1 MAQTQTQTQN
11 SQTLAAV
18 LGTNQIVERC
28 MAKMATDV
36 TLQVRDKLIDII
48 LAVLTRECE
57 GIDEETIS
65 TLRRHILAA
74 IPDVTATIEKRVK
87 TQAPEEIDAEGNPIK
102 KQRKVRTPK
111 EPKAPKAPLT
121 EEEKAERKAQK
132 ALQKAELNLAKKA
145 EKEAAKAVEKE
156 AQKAAK
162 QAEREAAK
170 AAKPPKEK
178 AEKPAKE
185 PKAPKESRL
194 PIPWCGERIVGR
206 CEALRSYHGLFAQ
219 CTADKPESGNFCAS
233 CEKAAAPFGTVTM
246 REACGVFDY
255 TDPKGKKCVPLANVV
270 SKFEVEGGIDA
281 FIAEAAKHDIEIP
294 EQHLA
299 KSTMKRGRPAKV
311 ATADTT
317 PASSRNASDA
327 DSSDAESETAKPKQQ
342 RKKVVKTADAD
353 AAPKK
358 RGRPAKAK
366 EPTIEATDDL
376 IASLASDAQSSSG
389 SLSAT
394 PRVSTP
400 AASART
406 PSAAAQSTPRKVVK
420 VTEEDD
426 DELTEDEV
434 EVVATPKKSP
444 AKPAA
449 APAPAP
455 AAAPKKLAAAKP
467 KRKEVTIRG
476 EKFWVEMFT
485 DDDGDVQTIN
495 VRCSDNAAFQ
505 GEDYVGLW
513 NNASRTLEAD

>member
-1 MAQTQTQTQN
+1 MAQTQTQT

-36 TLQVRDKLIDII
+36 TLQVRDKLIEII
-48 LAVLTRECE
+48 LAVLARECD
-57 GIDEETIS
+57 GFDEETIS
-65 TLRRHILAA
+65 TLRRLILAA
-74 IPDVTATIEKRVK
+74 IPDVTATVEKRVK
-87 TQAPEEIDAEGNPIK
+87 TQALEELDAEGNPIK

-121 EEEKAERKAQK
+121 EEEKADRKAQK

-145 EKEAAKAVEKE
+145 EKEVAKAAEKE

-162 QAEREAAK
+162 QAEREAAKAAK

-194 PIPWCGERIVGR
+194 PIPWCGQRIDGR

-233 CEKAAAPFGTVTM
+233 CEKVSAPFGTVTM

-270 SKFEVEGGIDA
+270 SKFESSIDA
-281 FIAEAAKHDIEIP
+281 FIAEAEKHGIEIP

-327 DSSDAESETAKPKQQ
+327 DNSETEDEGAVKQKKQQ
-342 RKKVVKTADAD
+342 RKKVVKTTDADA

-358 RGRPAKAK
+358 RGRPTKAK
-366 EPTIEATDDL
+366 EPVIEATDDL
-376 IASLASDAQSSSG
+376 IASLALDAQSSSG
-389 SLSAT
+389 SVSAT
-394 PRVSTP
+394 PRASTP
-400 AASART
+400 ASART
-406 PSAAAQSTPRKVVK
+406 PSAAPTPRSNVVN
-420 VTEEDD
+420 VQEDD

-449 APAPAP
+449 APA
-455 AAAPKKLAAAKP
+455 APKKLAAAKP
-467 KRKEVTIRG
+467 KRKEITING
-476 EKFWVEMFT
+476 EKYWVEKFV
-485 DDDGDVQTIN
+485 DEDGDEQSVN
-495 VRCSDNAAFQ
+495 VRCSDNSAFQ
-505 GEDYVGLW
+505 DEEFVGVW
-513 NNASRTLEAD
+513 NNATRTLEAD

>member
-1 MAQTQTQTQN
+1 
-11 SQTLAAV
+11 
-18 LGTNQIVERC
+18 

-36 TLQVRDKLIDII
+36 TLQVRDKLIEII
-48 LAVLTRECE
+48 LAVLARECD

-74 IPDVTATIEKRVK
+74 IPDVTATVEKRVK
-87 TQAPEEIDAEGNPIK
+87 TQAPEELDAEGNPIK

-121 EEEKAERKAQK
+121 EEEKADRKAQK

-145 EKEAAKAVEKE
+145 EKEVAKAAEKE

-194 PIPWCGERIVGR
+194 PIPWCGQRIDGR

-233 CEKAAAPFGTVTM
+233 CEKVSAPFGTVTM

-270 SKFEVEGGIDA
+270 SKFESGIDA

-327 DSSDAESETAKPKQQ
+327 DNSDTEDESAAKSKKQQ
-342 RKKVVKTADAD
+342 RKKVVKTTDADA

-358 RGRPAKAK
+358 RGRPTKAK
-366 EPTIEATDDL
+366 EPVIEATDDL
-376 IASLASDAQSSSG
+376 IASLALDAQSSSG
-389 SLSAT
+389 SVSAT
-394 PRVSTP
+394 P
-400 AASART
+400 ASART
-406 PSAAAQSTPRKVVK
+406 PSAAPTPRSNVVN
-420 VTEEDD
+420 VQEDD

-434 EVVATPKKSP
+434 EVVAVVATPKKSP
-444 AKPAA
+444 TKPAA
-449 APAPAP
+449 APT
-455 AAAPKKLAAAKP
+455 APKKLAAAKP
-467 KRKEVTIRG
+467 KRKEITINSEKYWV
-476 EKFWVEMFT
+476 EKFVDE
-485 DDDGDVQTIN
+485 DGDEQSVN
-495 VRCSDNAAFQ
+495 VRCSDNSAFQ
-505 GEDYVGLW
+505 DEEFVGVW
-513 NNASRTLEAD
+513 NNATRTLEAD

>member
-1 MAQTQTQTQN
+1 MAQTQTQT

-36 TLQVRDKLIDII
+36 TLQVRDKLIEII
-48 LAVLTRECE
+48 LAVLARECE
-57 GIDEETIS
+57 GFDEETVG
-65 TLRRHILAA
+65 TLRRLILAA
-74 IPDVTATIEKRVK
+74 IPDVTATVEKRVK
-87 TQAPEEIDAEGNPIK
+87 TQAPEELDAEGNPIK

-111 EPKAPKAPLT
+111 EPKAPKATLT

-132 ALQKAELNLAKKA
+132 ALQKAELTLAKKA
-145 EKEAAKAVEKE
+145 EKDAAKAAEKE
-156 AQKAAK
+156 ARKA
-162 QAEREAAK
+162 QREAEK

-185 PKAPKESRL
+185 PKAPKETRL

-219 CTADKPESGNFCAS
+219 CTADKPESGIFCAS

-281 FIAEAAKHDIEIP
+281 FIAEAAKHGIEIP

-327 DSSDAESETAKPKQQ
+327 DNSETEDESAAKPKKQQ
-342 RKKVVKTADAD
+342 RKKVVKTTDAD

-366 EPTIEATDDL
+366 EPAIEATDDL

-389 SLSAT
+389 SLTAT

-400 AASART
+400 AATSART
-406 PSAAAQSTPRKVVK
+406 PSAAQSTPRKVVQ
-420 VTEEDD
+420 VTEKDD

-434 EVVATPKKSP
+434 EVAVTPVTPKKSP

-449 APAPAP
+449 AP
-455 AAAPKKLAAAKP
+455 AAPKKLAAAKP
-467 KRKEVTIRG
+467 KRKEITING
-476 EKFWVEMFT
+476 DKYWVEKFVDE
-485 DDDGDVQTIN
+485 DGDEQTIN
-495 VRCSDNAAFQ
+495 VRCSDNSAFQ
-505 GEDYVGLW
+505 DEDYVGVW
-513 NNASRTLEAD
+513 NNATRTLEVD

>member
-1 MAQTQTQTQN
+1 MAQTQT

-36 TLQVRDKLIDII
+36 TLQVRDKLIEII
-48 LAVLTRECE
+48 LAVLARECE
-57 GIDEETIS
+57 GFDEETVG
-65 TLRRHILAA
+65 TLRRLILAA
-74 IPDVTATIEKRVK
+74 IPDVTATVEKRVK
-87 TQAPEEIDAEGNPIK
+87 TQAPEELDAEGNPIK

-111 EPKAPKAPLT
+111 EPKAPKATLT
-121 EEEKAERKAQK
+121 EEEKADRKAQK
-132 ALQKAELNLAKKA
+132 AHQKTELKLAKKA
-145 EKEAAKAVEKE
+145 EKDAAKAVEKE
-156 AQKAAK
+156 AQKAARK
-162 QAEREAAK
+162 AEREAAK

-281 FIAEAAKHDIEIP
+281 FVAEAAKHDIEIP

-327 DSSDAESETAKPKQQ
+327 DSSDAESETAKPKKQQ

-400 AASART
+400 AATSART
-406 PSAAAQSTPRKVVK
+406 PSAAAQSTPRKVVQ
-420 VTEEDD
+420 VTEED

-449 APAPAP
+449 APA
-455 AAAPKKLAAAKP
+455 APKKLAAAKP
-467 KRKEVTIRG
+467 KRKEITLNG
-476 EKFWVEMFT
+476 EKYWVEKFV
-485 DDDGDVQTIN
+485 DEDGDEQTVN
-495 VRCSDNAAFQ
+495 VRCSDNSAFQ
-505 GEDYVGLW
+505 DEEFVGVW

>member
-1 MAQTQTQTQN
+1 MAQT
-11 SQTLAAV
+11 QTLAAV

-36 TLQVRDKLIDII
+36 TLQVRDKLIEIV
-48 LAVLTRECE
+48 LAVLARECD
-57 GIDEETIS
+57 GFDEETIG
-65 TLRRHILAA
+65 TLRRLILAA

-87 TQAPEEIDAEGNPIK
+87 THAPEELDTEGNPIK

-145 EKEAAKAVEKE
+145 EKEAAKAAEKD
-156 AQKAAK
+156 ARKAAK

-194 PIPWCGERIVGR
+194 PIPWCGQRIDGR

-270 SKFEVEGGIDA
+270 SKFESSIDA

-327 DSSDAESETAKPKQQ
+327 DNSETEDESAAKSKKQQ

-353 AAPKK
+353 AAAPKK
-358 RGRPAKAK
+358 RGRPTKAK
-366 EPTIEATDDL
+366 EPVIEATDDL
-376 IASLASDAQSSSG
+376 IASLALDAQSSSG
-389 SLSAT
+389 SVSAT
-394 PRVSTP
+394 PRASTP
-400 AASART
+400 ASART
-406 PSAAAQSTPRKVVK
+406 PSATQSTPRNVVN
-420 VTEEDD
+420 VQEDD

-449 APAPAP
+449 APA
-455 AAAPKKLAAAKP
+455 APKKLAAAKP
-467 KRKEVTIRG
+467 KRKEITING
-476 EKFWVEMFT
+476 EKYWVEKFV
-485 DDDGDVQTIN
+485 DEDGDEQIVN
-495 VRCSDNAAFQ
+495 VRCSDNSAFQ
-505 GEDYVGLW
+505 DEEFVGVW
-513 NNASRTLEAD
+513 NNATRTLEAD

>member
-1 MAQTQTQTQN
+1 MAQTQTQT

-36 TLQVRDKLIDII
+36 TLQVRDKLIEII
-48 LAVLTRECE
+48 LAVLARECD
-57 GIDEETIS
+57 GFDEETIS
-65 TLRRHILAA
+65 TLRRLILAA
-74 IPDVTATIEKRVK
+74 IPDVTATVEKRVK
-87 TQAPEEIDAEGNPIK
+87 TQALEELDAEGNPIK

-121 EEEKAERKAQK
+121 EEEKADRKAQK

-145 EKEAAKAVEKE
+145 EKEVAKAAEKE

-194 PIPWCGERIVGR
+194 PIPWCGQRIDGR

-233 CEKAAAPFGTVTM
+233 CEKVSAPFGTVTM

-270 SKFEVEGGIDA
+270 SKFESSIDA
-281 FIAEAAKHDIEIP
+281 FIAEAEKHGIEIP

-327 DSSDAESETAKPKQQ
+327 DNSETEDEGAVKQKKQQ
-342 RKKVVKTADAD
+342 RKKVVKTTDADA

-358 RGRPAKAK
+358 RGRPTKAK
-366 EPTIEATDDL
+366 EPVIEATDDL
-376 IASLASDAQSSSG
+376 IASLALDAQSSSG
-389 SLSAT
+389 SVSAT
-394 PRVSTP
+394 PRASTP
-400 AASART
+400 ASART
-406 PSAAAQSTPRKVVK
+406 PSAAPTPRSNVVN
-420 VTEEDD
+420 VQEDD

-449 APAPAP
+449 APA
-455 AAAPKKLAAAKP
+455 APKKLAAAKP
-467 KRKEVTIRG
+467 KRKEITINSEKYWV
-476 EKFWVEMFT
+476 EKFVDE
-485 DDDGDVQTIN
+485 DGDEQSVN
-495 VRCSDNAAFQ
+495 VRCSDNSAFQ
-505 GEDYVGLW
+505 DEEFVGVW
-513 NNASRTLEAD
+513 NNATRTLEAD

>member
-1 MAQTQTQTQN
+1 MAQTQTQT

-36 TLQVRDKLIDII
+36 TIQVRDKLIEIV
-48 LAVLTRECE
+48 LAVLARECD
-57 GIDEETIS
+57 GFDEETIG
-65 TLRRHILAA
+65 TLRRLILAA
-74 IPDVTATIEKRVK
+74 IPDVTATVEKRVK
-87 TQAPEEIDAEGNPIK
+87 IQAPEELDAEGNPIK

-145 EKEAAKAVEKE
+145 EKEAAKAAEKE
-156 AQKAAK
+156 ARKAAK

-194 PIPWCGERIVGR
+194 PIPWCGQRIDGR

-219 CTADKPESGNFCAS
+219 CTADKPESSNFCAS

-281 FIAEAAKHDIEIP
+281 FIAEAEKHGIEIP

-327 DSSDAESETAKPKQQ
+327 DNSETEDENAAKPKKQQ

-366 EPTIEATDDL
+366 EPAIEATDDL
-376 IASLASDAQSSSG
+376 IASLAIDAQSSSG
-389 SLSAT
+389 SVAAT

-400 AASART
+400 ASART
-406 PSAAAQSTPRKVVK
+406 PSAAPTPRSKVVN
-420 VTEEDD
+420 VQQDD

-444 AKPAA
+444 AKPAV
-449 APAPAP
+449 AP
-455 AAAPKKLAAAKP
+455 AAPKKLAAAKP
-467 KRKEVTIRG
+467 KRKEITING
-476 EKFWVEMFT
+476 DKYWVEKFVDE
-485 DDDGDVQTIN
+485 DGDEQTVN
-495 VRCSDNAAFQ
+495 VRCSDNSAFQ
-505 GEDYVGLW
+505 DEEFVGVW
-513 NNASRTLEAD
+513 NNATRTLEAD

>member
-1 MAQTQTQTQN
+1 MAQTQTQT

-36 TLQVRDKLIDII
+36 TLQVRDKLIEII
-48 LAVLTRECE
+48 LAVLARECD
-57 GIDEETIS
+57 GFDEETIS
-65 TLRRHILAA
+65 TLRRLILAA
-74 IPDVTATIEKRVK
+74 IPDVTATVEKRVK
-87 TQAPEEIDAEGNPIK
+87 TQALEELDAEGNPIK

-121 EEEKAERKAQK
+121 EEEKADRKAQK

-145 EKEAAKAVEKE
+145 EKEVAKAAEKE

-194 PIPWCGERIVGR
+194 PIPWCGQRIDGR

-233 CEKAAAPFGTVTM
+233 CEKVSAPFGTVTM

-270 SKFEVEGGIDA
+270 SKFESSIDA
-281 FIAEAAKHDIEIP
+281 FIAEAEKHGIEIP

-327 DSSDAESETAKPKQQ
+327 DNSETEDEGAVKQKKQQ
-342 RKKVVKTADAD
+342 RKKVVKTTDADA

-358 RGRPAKAK
+358 RGRPTKAK
-366 EPTIEATDDL
+366 EPVIEATDDL
-376 IASLASDAQSSSG
+376 IASLALDAQSSSG
-389 SLSAT
+389 SVSAT
-394 PRVSTP
+394 PRASTP
-400 AASART
+400 ASART
-406 PSAAAQSTPRKVVK
+406 PSAAPTPRSNVVN
-420 VTEEDD
+420 VQEDD

-444 AKPAA
+444 TKPAA
-449 APAPAP
+449 AP
-455 AAAPKKLAAAKP
+455 AAPKKLAAAKP
-467 KRKEVTIRG
+467 KRKEITING
-476 EKFWVEMFT
+476 EKYWVEKFV
-485 DDDGDVQTIN
+485 DEDGDEQSVN
-495 VRCSDNAAFQ
+495 VRCSDNSAFQ
-505 GEDYVGLW
+505 DEEFVGVW
-513 NNASRTLEAD
+513 NNATRTLEAD

>member
-1 MAQTQTQTQN
+1 MAQTQT
-11 SQTLAAV
+11 LATV

-36 TLQVRDKLIDII
+36 TIQVRDKLIEIV
-48 LAVLTRECE
+48 LAVLARECD
-57 GIDEETIS
+57 GFDDEETVG
-65 TLRRHILAA
+65 TLRRLILAA

-87 TQAPEEIDAEGNPIK
+87 TQAPEELDAQGNPIK

-145 EKEAAKAVEKE
+145 EKEAAKAAEKE
-156 AQKAAK
+156 ARKAAK

-194 PIPWCGERIVGR
+194 PIPWCGQRIDGR

-281 FIAEAAKHDIEIP
+281 FIAEAEKHGIKIP

-317 PASSRNASDA
+317 PASSRNVSDA
-327 DSSDAESETAKPKQQ
+327 DNSETEDESAAKQKKQQ

-358 RGRPAKAK
+358 RGRPAKPK
-366 EPTIEATDDL
+366 EPSIEVTDDL
-376 IASLASDAQSSSG
+376 IASLAIDAQSSSG
-389 SLSAT
+389 SVAAT

-400 AASART
+400 ASVRT
-406 PSAAAQSTPRKVVK
+406 PTAAQTPRKVVN
-420 VTEEDD
+420 VQNDD
-426 DELTEDEV
+426 DELTEE
-434 EVVATPKKSP
+434 EIEIVATPKKSP
-444 AKPAA
+444 AKTAI
-449 APAPAP
+449 AP
-455 AAAPKKLAAAKP
+455 AAPKKLKP
-467 KRKEVTIRG
+467 KRKEITING
-476 EKFWVEMFT
+476 EKYWVEKFV
-485 DDDGDVQTIN
+485 DEDGDEQIVN

-505 GEDYVGLW
+505 DQDFVGVW
-513 NNASRTLEAD
+513 NNATRTLEAD

>member
-1 MAQTQTQTQN
+1 MAQTQT

-36 TLQVRDKLIDII
+36 TLQVRDKLIEII
-48 LAVLTRECE
+48 LAVLARECE
-57 GIDEETIS
+57 GFDEETVG
-65 TLRRHILAA
+65 TLRRLILAA
-74 IPDVTATIEKRVK
+74 IPDVTATVEKRVK
-87 TQAPEEIDAEGNPIK
+87 TQAPEELDAEGNPIK

-111 EPKAPKAPLT
+111 EPKAPKATLT
-121 EEEKAERKAQK
+121 EEEKADRKAQK
-132 ALQKAELNLAKKA
+132 AHQKTELKLAKKA
-145 EKEAAKAVEKE
+145 EKDAAKAVEKE
-156 AQKAAK
+156 AQKAARK
-162 QAEREAAK
+162 AEREAAK

-281 FIAEAAKHDIEIP
+281 FVAEAAKHDIEIP

-327 DSSDAESETAKPKQQ
+327 DSSDAESETAKPKKQQ

-389 SLSAT
+389 SLTAT

-406 PSAAAQSTPRKVVK
+406 PSAAAQSTPRKVVQ
-420 VTEEDD
+420 VTEED

-449 APAPAP
+449 APA
-455 AAAPKKLAAAKP
+455 APKKLAAAKP
-467 KRKEVTIRG
+467 KRKEITING
-476 EKFWVEMFT
+476 DKYWVEKFVDE
-485 DDDGDVQTIN
+485 DGDEQTIN
-495 VRCSDNAAFQ
+495 VRCSDNSAFQ
-505 GEDYVGLW
+505 DEDYVGVW
-513 NNASRTLEAD
+513 NNATRTLEVD

>member
-1 MAQTQTQTQN
+1 MAQTQTQT

-36 TLQVRDKLIDII
+36 TLQVRDKLIEII
-48 LAVLTRECE
+48 LAVLARECD
-57 GIDEETIS
+57 GFDEETIS
-65 TLRRHILAA
+65 TLRRLILAA
-74 IPDVTATIEKRVK
+74 IPDVTATVEKRVK
-87 TQAPEEIDAEGNPIK
+87 TQALEELDAEGNPIK

-121 EEEKAERKAQK
+121 EEEKADRKAQK

-145 EKEAAKAVEKE
+145 EKEVAKAAEKE

-194 PIPWCGERIVGR
+194 PIPWCGQRIDGR

-233 CEKAAAPFGTVTM
+233 CEKVSAPFGTVTM

-270 SKFEVEGGIDA
+270 SKFESSIDA
-281 FIAEAAKHDIEIP
+281 FIAEAEKHGIEIP

-327 DSSDAESETAKPKQQ
+327 DNSDTEDESAAKSKKQQ
-342 RKKVVKTADAD
+342 RKKVVKTTDADA

-358 RGRPAKAK
+358 RGRPTKAK
-366 EPTIEATDDL
+366 EPVIEATDDL
-376 IASLASDAQSSSG
+376 IASLALDAQSSSG
-389 SLSAT
+389 SVSAT
-394 PRVSTP
+394 PRASTP
-400 AASART
+400 ASART
-406 PSAAAQSTPRKVVK
+406 PSAAPTPRSNVVN
-420 VTEEDD
+420 VQEDD

-449 APAPAP
+449 APA
-455 AAAPKKLAAAKP
+455 APKKLAAAKP
-467 KRKEVTIRG
+467 KRKEITING
-476 EKFWVEMFT
+476 EKYWVEKFV
-485 DDDGDVQTIN
+485 DEDGDEQSVN
-495 VRCSDNAAFQ
+495 VRCSDNSAFQ
-505 GEDYVGLW
+505 DEEFVGVW
-513 NNASRTLEAD
+513 NNATRTLEAD

>member
-1 MAQTQTQTQN
+1 
-11 SQTLAAV
+11 
-18 LGTNQIVERC
+18 
-28 MAKMATDV
+28 
-36 TLQVRDKLIDII
+36 
-48 LAVLTRECE
+48 
-57 GIDEETIS
+57 
-65 TLRRHILAA
+65 
-74 IPDVTATIEKRVK
+74 
-87 TQAPEEIDAEGNPIK
+87 
-102 KQRKVRTPK
+102 
-111 EPKAPKAPLT
+111 
-121 EEEKAERKAQK
+121 
-132 ALQKAELNLAKKA
+132 
-145 EKEAAKAVEKE
+145 
-156 AQKAAK
+156 
-162 QAEREAAK
+162 
-170 AAKPPKEK
+170 
-178 AEKPAKE
+178 
-185 PKAPKESRL
+185 
-194 PIPWCGERIVGR
+194 
-206 CEALRSYHGLFAQ
+206 
-219 CTADKPESGNFCAS
+219 
-233 CEKAAAPFGTVTM
+233 M

-281 FIAEAAKHDIEIP
+281 FIAEAEKHGIEIP

-327 DSSDAESETAKPKQQ
+327 DSSDAESETAKPKKQQ

-389 SLSAT
+389 SLTAT

-406 PSAAAQSTPRKVVK
+406 PSAAAQSTPRKVVQ
-420 VTEEDD
+420 VTEED

-449 APAPAP
+449 APA
-455 AAAPKKLAAAKP
+455 APKKLAAAKP
-467 KRKEVTIRG
+467 KRKEITING
-476 EKFWVEMFT
+476 DKYWVEKFVDE
-485 DDDGDVQTIN
+485 DGDEQTIN
-495 VRCSDNAAFQ
+495 VRCSDNSAFQ
-505 GEDYVGLW
+505 DEDYVGVW
-513 NNASRTLEAD
+513 NNATRTLEVD

>member
-1 MAQTQTQTQN
+1 
-11 SQTLAAV
+11 
-18 LGTNQIVERC
+18 

-36 TLQVRDKLIDII
+36 TLQVRDKLIEII
-48 LAVLTRECE
+48 LAVLARECD
-57 GIDEETIS
+57 GFDEETIG
-65 TLRRHILAA
+65 TLRRLILAA
-74 IPDVTATIEKRVK
+74 IPDVTATVEKRAK
-87 TQAPEEIDAEGNPIK
+87 IQAPEELDAEGNPIK

-121 EEEKAERKAQK
+121 EEEKADRKAQK

-145 EKEAAKAVEKE
+145 EKEAAKAAEKE
-156 AQKAAK
+156 ARKAAK

-194 PIPWCGERIVGR
+194 PIPWCGQRIDGR

-281 FIAEAAKHDIEIP
+281 FVAEAAKHDIEIP

-327 DSSDAESETAKPKQQ
+327 DSSDAESETAKPKKQQ

-389 SLSAT
+389 SLTAT

-406 PSAAAQSTPRKVVK
+406 PSAAAQSTPRKVVQ
-420 VTEEDD
+420 VTEED

-449 APAPAP
+449 APA
-455 AAAPKKLAAAKP
+455 APKKLAAAKP
-467 KRKEVTIRG
+467 KRKEITING
-476 EKFWVEMFT
+476 DKYWVEKFVDE
-485 DDDGDVQTIN
+485 DGDEQTIN
-495 VRCSDNAAFQ
+495 VRCSDNSAFQ
-505 GEDYVGLW
+505 DEDYVGVW
-513 NNASRTLEAD
+513 NNATRTLEVD

>member
-1 MAQTQTQTQN
+1 MAQTQTQT
-11 SQTLAAV
+11 SQTLAVV

-36 TLQVRDKLIDII
+36 TLQVRDKLIEII
-48 LAVLTRECE
+48 LAVLARECE
-57 GIDEETIS
+57 GFDEETVG
-65 TLRRHILAA
+65 TLRRLILAA
-74 IPDVTATIEKRVK
+74 IPDVTATVEKRVK
-87 TQAPEEIDAEGNPIK
+87 TQAPEELDAEGNPIK

-111 EPKAPKAPLT
+111 EPKAPKATLT

-132 ALQKAELNLAKKA
+132 AHQKTELKLAKKA
-145 EKEAAKAVEKE
+145 EKDAAKAAEKE
-156 AQKAAK
+156 ARKA
-162 QAEREAAK
+162 QRDAEK

-219 CTADKPESGNFCAS
+219 CTADKPESGIFCAS

-281 FIAEAAKHDIEIP
+281 FIAEAAKHGIEIP

-327 DSSDAESETAKPKQQ
+327 DNSETEDENTAKPKKQQ
-342 RKKVVKTADAD
+342 RKKVVKTADAAD

-358 RGRPAKAK
+358 RGRPAKPK
-366 EPTIEATDDL
+366 EPAVEVTDDL
-376 IASLASDAQSSSG
+376 IASLALDAVSSSG
-389 SLSAT
+389 S
-394 PRVSTP
+394 RVSTP
-400 AASART
+400 AAASART
-406 PSAAAQSTPRKVVK
+406 PSAAQSTPRKVVQ

-434 EVVATPKKSP
+434 EVVVATPPKKSP

-449 APAPAP
+449 APA
-455 AAAPKKLAAAKP
+455 APKKLVAKP
-467 KRKEVTIRG
+467 KRTEIIIEGDKYWV
-476 EKFWVEMFT
+476 EKFTSDEY
-485 DDDGDVQTIN
+485 GEQIIN

-505 GEDYVGLW
+505 EGDFVGMW
-513 NNASRTLEAD
+513 DDKRRTLLCD

>member
-1 MAQTQTQTQN
+1 MAQTQTQT

-36 TLQVRDKLIDII
+36 TLQVRDKLIEII
-48 LAVLTRECE
+48 LAVLARECD
-57 GIDEETIS
+57 GFDEETIS
-65 TLRRHILAA
+65 TLRRLILAA
-74 IPDVTATIEKRVK
+74 IPDVTATVEKRVK
-87 TQAPEEIDAEGNPIK
+87 TQALEELDAEGNPIK

-121 EEEKAERKAQK
+121 EEEKADRKAQK

-145 EKEAAKAVEKE
+145 EKEVAKAAEKE

-194 PIPWCGERIVGR
+194 PIPWCGQRIDGR

-233 CEKAAAPFGTVTM
+233 CEKVSAPFGTVTM

-270 SKFEVEGGIDA
+270 SKFESGIDA

-327 DSSDAESETAKPKQQ
+327 DNSETEDEGAVKQKKQQ
-342 RKKVVKTADAD
+342 RKKVVKTTDADA

-358 RGRPAKAK
+358 RGRPTKAK
-366 EPTIEATDDL
+366 EPVIEATDDL
-376 IASLASDAQSSSG
+376 IASLALDAQSSSG
-389 SLSAT
+389 SVSAT
-394 PRVSTP
+394 PRASTP
-400 AASART
+400 ASART
-406 PSAAAQSTPRKVVK
+406 PSAAPTPRSNVVN
-420 VTEEDD
+420 VQEDD

-449 APAPAP
+449 APA
-455 AAAPKKLAAAKP
+455 APKKLAAAKP
-467 KRKEVTIRG
+467 KRKEITING
-476 EKFWVEMFT
+476 EKYWVEKFV
-485 DDDGDVQTIN
+485 DEDGDEQSVN
-495 VRCSDNAAFQ
+495 VRCSDNSAFQ
-505 GEDYVGLW
+505 DEEFVGVW
-513 NNASRTLEAD
+513 NNATRTLEAD

>member
-1 MAQTQTQTQN
+1 MAQTQTQT

-36 TLQVRDKLIDII
+36 TLQVRDKLIEII
-48 LAVLTRECE
+48 LAVLARECD
-57 GIDEETIS
+57 GFDEETIS
-65 TLRRHILAA
+65 TLRRLILAA
-74 IPDVTATIEKRVK
+74 IPDVTATVEKRVK
-87 TQAPEEIDAEGNPIK
+87 TQALEELDAEGNPIK

-121 EEEKAERKAQK
+121 EEEKADRKAQK

-145 EKEAAKAVEKE
+145 EKEVAKAAEKE

-194 PIPWCGERIVGR
+194 PIPWCGQRIDGR

-233 CEKAAAPFGTVTM
+233 CEKVSAPFGTVTM

-270 SKFEVEGGIDA
+270 SKFESSIDA
-281 FIAEAAKHDIEIP
+281 FIAEAEKHGIEIP

-327 DSSDAESETAKPKQQ
+327 DNSETEDEGSVKQKKQQ
-342 RKKVVKTADAD
+342 RKKVVKTTDADA

-358 RGRPAKAK
+358 RGRPTKAK
-366 EPTIEATDDL
+366 EPVIEATDDL
-376 IASLASDAQSSSG
+376 IASLALDAQSSSG
-389 SLSAT
+389 SVSAT
-394 PRVSTP
+394 PRASTP
-400 AASART
+400 ASART
-406 PSAAAQSTPRKVVK
+406 PSAAPTPRSNVVN
-420 VTEEDD
+420 VQEDD

-449 APAPAP
+449 APA
-455 AAAPKKLAAAKP
+455 APKKLAAAKP
-467 KRKEVTIRG
+467 KRKEITING
-476 EKFWVEMFT
+476 EKYWVEKFV
-485 DDDGDVQTIN
+485 DEDGDEQSVN
-495 VRCSDNAAFQ
+495 VRCSDNSAFQ
-505 GEDYVGLW
+505 DEEFVGVW
-513 NNASRTLEAD
+513 NNATRTLEAD

>member
-1 MAQTQTQTQN
+1 
-11 SQTLAAV
+11 
-18 LGTNQIVERC
+18 

-36 TLQVRDKLIDII
+36 TLQVRDKLIEII
-48 LAVLTRECE
+48 LAVLARECE
-57 GIDEETIS
+57 GFDEETVG
-65 TLRRHILAA
+65 TLRRLILAA
-74 IPDVTATIEKRVK
+74 IPDVTATVEKRVK
-87 TQAPEEIDAEGNPIK
+87 TQAPEELDAEGNPIK

-111 EPKAPKAPLT
+111 EPKAPKATLT
-121 EEEKAERKAQK
+121 EEEKADRKAQK
-132 ALQKAELNLAKKA
+132 AHQKTELKLAKKA
-145 EKEAAKAVEKE
+145 EKDAAKAVEKE
-156 AQKAAK
+156 AQKAARK
-162 QAEREAAK
+162 AEREAAK

-281 FIAEAAKHDIEIP
+281 FVAEAAKHDIEIP

-327 DSSDAESETAKPKQQ
+327 DSSDAESETAKPKKQQ

-389 SLSAT
+389 SLTAT

-406 PSAAAQSTPRKVVK
+406 PSAAAQSTPRKVVQ
-420 VTEEDD
+420 VTEED

-449 APAPAP
+449 APA
-455 AAAPKKLAAAKP
+455 APKKLAAAKP
-467 KRKEVTIRG
+467 KRKEITING
-476 EKFWVEMFT
+476 DKYWVEKFVDE
-485 DDDGDVQTIN
+485 DGDEQTIN
-495 VRCSDNAAFQ
+495 VRCSDNSAFQ
-505 GEDYVGLW
+505 DEDYVGVW
-513 NNASRTLEAD
+513 NNATRTLEVD

>member
-1 MAQTQTQTQN
+1 MAQTQTQT

-36 TLQVRDKLIDII
+36 TIQVRDKLIEIV
-48 LAVLTRECE
+48 LAVLARECD
-57 GIDEETIS
+57 GFDEETIG
-65 TLRRHILAA
+65 TLRRLILAA

-87 TQAPEEIDAEGNPIK
+87 TQAPEELDAEGNPIK

-145 EKEAAKAVEKE
+145 EKEATKVAEKE
-156 AQKAAK
+156 ARKAAK

-194 PIPWCGERIVGR
+194 PIPWCGQRIVGR

-219 CTADKPESGNFCAS
+219 CTADKPESANFCAS

-281 FIAEAAKHDIEIP
+281 FIAEAEKHGIEIP

-327 DSSDAESETAKPKQQ
+327 DNSETEDESAAKPKKQQ

-366 EPTIEATDDL
+366 EPAIEATDDL
-376 IASLASDAQSSSG
+376 IASLAIDAQSSSG
-389 SLSAT
+389 SVAAT

-400 AASART
+400 ASART
-406 PSAAAQSTPRKVVK
+406 PSAAPTPRSKVVN
-420 VTEEDD
+420 VQEDD

-444 AKPAA
+444 AKPAV
-449 APAPAP
+449 AP
-455 AAAPKKLAAAKP
+455 AAPKKLAAAKP
-467 KRKEVTIRG
+467 KRKEITLNG
-476 EKFWVEMFT
+476 EKYWVEKFV
-485 DDDGDVQTIN
+485 DEDGDEQTVN
-495 VRCSDNAAFQ
+495 VRCSDNSAFQ
-505 GEDYVGLW
+505 DEEFVGVW
-513 NNASRTLEAD
+513 NNTTRTLEAD

>member
-1 MAQTQTQTQN
+1 MAQTQTQT
-11 SQTLAAV
+11 SQTLVAV

-36 TLQVRDKLIDII
+36 TIQVRDKLIEII
-48 LAVLTRECE
+48 LAVLARECD
-57 GIDEETIS
+57 GFDEETIG
-65 TLRRHILAA
+65 TLRRLILAA
-74 IPDVTATIEKRVK
+74 IPDVTATVEKRAK
-87 TQAPEEIDAEGNPIK
+87 IQTPEELDAEGNPIK

-145 EKEAAKAVEKE
+145 EKEAAKAAEKE
-156 AQKAAK
+156 ARKAAK

-194 PIPWCGERIVGR
+194 PIPWCGQRIDGR

-219 CTADKPESGNFCAS
+219 CTADKPESSNFCAS

-281 FIAEAAKHDIEIP
+281 FIAEAEKHGIEIP

-327 DSSDAESETAKPKQQ
+327 DNSETEDENAAKPKKQQ

-366 EPTIEATDDL
+366 EPAIEATDDL
-376 IASLASDAQSSSG
+376 IASLAIDAQSSSG
-389 SLSAT
+389 SVAAT

-400 AASART
+400 ASART
-406 PSAAAQSTPRKVVK
+406 PSAAPTPRSKVVN
-420 VTEEDD
+420 VQDD

-444 AKPAA
+444 AKPAV
-449 APAPAP
+449 AP
-455 AAAPKKLAAAKP
+455 AAPKKLAAAKP
-467 KRKEVTIRG
+467 KRKEITING
-476 EKFWVEMFT
+476 DKYWVEKFVDE
-485 DDDGDVQTIN
+485 DGDEQTVN
-495 VRCSDNAAFQ
+495 VRCSDNSAFQ
-505 GEDYVGLW
+505 DEEFVGVW
-513 NNASRTLEAD
+513 NNATRTLEAD

>member
-1 MAQTQTQTQN
+1 MAQTQT

-36 TLQVRDKLIDII
+36 TLQVRDKLIEII
-48 LAVLTRECE
+48 LAVLARECE
-57 GIDEETIS
+57 GFDEETVG
-65 TLRRHILAA
+65 TLRRLILAA
-74 IPDVTATIEKRVK
+74 IPDVTATVEKRVK
-87 TQAPEEIDAEGNPIK
+87 TQAPEELDAEGNPIK

-156 AQKAAK
+156 ARKAAK

-194 PIPWCGERIVGR
+194 PIPWCGQRIDGR

-219 CTADKPESGNFCAS
+219 CTADKPESGIFCAS

-281 FIAEAAKHDIEIP
+281 FIAEAEKHGIEIP

-327 DSSDAESETAKPKQQ
+327 DNSETEDENAAKPKKQQ

-366 EPTIEATDDL
+366 EAAIEATDDL
-376 IASLASDAQSSSG
+376 IASLAIDAQSSSG
-389 SLSAT
+389 SVAAT

-400 AASART
+400 ASART
-406 PSAAAQSTPRKVVK
+406 PSAAPTPRSKVVN
-420 VTEEDD
+420 VQEDD

-444 AKPAA
+444 AKPAV
-449 APAPAP
+449 AP
-455 AAAPKKLAAAKP
+455 AAPKKLAAAKP
-467 KRKEVTIRG
+467 KRKEITING
-476 EKFWVEMFT
+476 DKYWVEKFVDE
-485 DDDGDVQTIN
+485 DGDEQTVN
-495 VRCSDNAAFQ
+495 VRCSDNSAFQ
-505 GEDYVGLW
+505 DEEFVGVW
-513 NNASRTLEAD
+513 NNATRTLEAD

>member
-1 MAQTQTQTQN
+1 MAQTQTQN

-36 TLQVRDKLIDII
+36 TLQVRDKLIEII
-48 LAVLTRECE
+48 LAVLARECD
-57 GIDEETIS
+57 GFDEETIG
-65 TLRRHILAA
+65 TLRRLILAA
-74 IPDVTATIEKRVK
+74 IPDVTATVEKRAK
-87 TQAPEEIDAEGNPIK
+87 IQAPEELDAEGNPIK

-121 EEEKAERKAQK
+121 EEEKADRKAQK

-145 EKEAAKAVEKE
+145 EKEAAKAAEKE
-156 AQKAAK
+156 ARKAAK

-178 AEKPAKE
+178 AEKPAKD
-185 PKAPKESRL
+185 PKAPKEPRL
-194 PIPWCGERIVGR
+194 PIPWCGQRIDGR

-219 CTADKPESGNFCAS
+219 CTADKPESGNNFCAS
-233 CEKAAAPFGTVTM
+233 CEKAGAPFGTVAM

-327 DSSDAESETAKPKQQ
+327 DNSETEDESAAKQKKQQ
-342 RKKVVKTADAD
+342 RKKVVKTANAD

-366 EPTIEATDDL
+366 EPAIEATDDL
-376 IASLASDAQSSSG
+376 IASLAIDAQSSSG
-389 SLSAT
+389 SVAAT
-394 PRVSTP
+394 PRASTP
-400 AASART
+400 ASART
-406 PSAAAQSTPRKVVK
+406 PSAAPTPRSNVVN
-420 VTEEDD
+420 VQEDD

-434 EVVATPKKSP
+434 EVLATPKKSP

-449 APAPAP
+449 AAP
-455 AAAPKKLAAAKP
+455 AAPKKLAAAKP
-467 KRKEVTIRG
+467 KRKEITLNG
-476 EKFWVEMFT
+476 EKYWVEKFV
-485 DDDGDVQTIN
+485 DEDGDEQTVN
-495 VRCSDNAAFQ
+495 VRCSDNSAFQ
-505 GEDYVGLW
+505 DEEFVGVW

>member
-1 MAQTQTQTQN
+1 
-11 SQTLAAV
+11 
-18 LGTNQIVERC
+18 

-36 TLQVRDKLIDII
+36 TLQVRDKLIEII
-48 LAVLTRECE
+48 LAVLARECD
-57 GIDEETIS
+57 GFDEETIS
-65 TLRRHILAA
+65 TLRRLILAA
-74 IPDVTATIEKRVK
+74 IPDVTATVEKRVK
-87 TQAPEEIDAEGNPIK
+87 TQALEELDAEGNPIK

-121 EEEKAERKAQK
+121 EEEKADRKAQK

-145 EKEAAKAVEKE
+145 EKEVAKAAEKE

-194 PIPWCGERIVGR
+194 PIPWCGQRIDGR

-233 CEKAAAPFGTVTM
+233 CEKVSAPFGTVTM

-270 SKFEVEGGIDA
+270 SKFESSIDA
-281 FIAEAAKHDIEIP
+281 FIAEAEKHGIEIP

-327 DSSDAESETAKPKQQ
+327 DNSETEDEGAVKQKKQQ
-342 RKKVVKTADAD
+342 RKKVVKTTDADA

-358 RGRPAKAK
+358 RGRPTKAK
-366 EPTIEATDDL
+366 EPVIEATDDL
-376 IASLASDAQSSSG
+376 IASLALDAQSSSG
-389 SLSAT
+389 SVSAT
-394 PRVSTP
+394 PRASTP
-400 AASART
+400 ASART
-406 PSAAAQSTPRKVVK
+406 PSAAPTPRSNVVN
-420 VTEEDD
+420 VQEDD

-449 APAPAP
+449 APA
-455 AAAPKKLAAAKP
+455 APKKLAAAKP
-467 KRKEVTIRG
+467 KRKEITING
-476 EKFWVEMFT
+476 EKYWVEKFV
-485 DDDGDVQTIN
+485 DEDGDEQSVN
-495 VRCSDNAAFQ
+495 VRCSDNSAFQ
-505 GEDYVGLW
+505 DEEFVGVW
-513 NNASRTLEAD
+513 NNATRTLEAD

>member
-1 MAQTQTQTQN
+1 MAQTQTQT

-36 TLQVRDKLIDII
+36 TIQVRDKLIEIV
-48 LAVLTRECE
+48 LAVLARECD
-57 GIDEETIS
+57 GFDEETIG
-65 TLRRHILAA
+65 TLRRLILAA

-87 TQAPEEIDAEGNPIK
+87 TQAPEELDAEGNPIK

-145 EKEAAKAVEKE
+145 EKEATKVAEKE
-156 AQKAAK
+156 ARKAAK

-194 PIPWCGERIVGR
+194 PIPWCGQRIDGR

-219 CTADKPESGNFCAS
+219 CTADKPESSNFCAS

-281 FIAEAAKHDIEIP
+281 FIAEAGKHGIEIP
-294 EQHLA
+294 EEHLA

-327 DSSDAESETAKPKQQ
+327 DNSEDESAAKPKKQQ

-366 EPTIEATDDL
+366 EPAIEATDDL
-376 IASLASDAQSSSG
+376 IASLAIDAQSSSG
-389 SLSAT
+389 SVAAT

-400 AASART
+400 ASART
-406 PSAAAQSTPRKVVK
+406 PSAAPTPRSKVVN
-420 VTEEDD
+420 VQADD

-444 AKPAA
+444 AKPAV
-449 APAPAP
+449 AP
-455 AAAPKKLAAAKP
+455 AAPKKLAAAKP
-467 KRKEVTIRG
+467 KRKEITLNG
-476 EKFWVEMFT
+476 EKYWVEKFV
-485 DDDGDVQTIN
+485 DEDGDEQTVN
-495 VRCSDNAAFQ
+495 VRCSDNSAFQ
-505 GEDYVGLW
+505 DEEFVGVW
-513 NNASRTLEAD
+513 NNATRTLEAD

>member
-1 MAQTQTQTQN
+1 MAQTQTQT

-36 TLQVRDKLIDII
+36 TIQVRDKLIEIV
-48 LAVLTRECE
+48 LAVLARECD
-57 GIDEETIS
+57 GFDEETIG
-65 TLRRHILAA
+65 TLRRLILAA
-74 IPDVTATIEKRVK
+74 IPDVTATVEKRAK
-87 TQAPEEIDAEGNPIK
+87 IQTPEELDAEGNPIK

-145 EKEAAKAVEKE
+145 EKEATKVAEKE
-156 AQKAAK
+156 ARKAAK

-194 PIPWCGERIVGR
+194 PIPWCGQRIIGR

-219 CTADKPESGNFCAS
+219 CTADKPESSNFCAS

-281 FIAEAAKHDIEIP
+281 FIAEAGKHGIEIP
-294 EQHLA
+294 EEHLA

-327 DSSDAESETAKPKQQ
+327 DNSEDESAAKPKKQQ

-366 EPTIEATDDL
+366 EPAIEATDDL
-376 IASLASDAQSSSG
+376 IASLAIDAQSSSG
-389 SLSAT
+389 SVAAT

-400 AASART
+400 ASART
-406 PSAAAQSTPRKVVK
+406 PSAAPTPRSKVVN
-420 VTEEDD
+420 VQADD

-444 AKPAA
+444 AKPAV
-449 APAPAP
+449 AP
-455 AAAPKKLAAAKP
+455 AAPKKLAAAKP
-467 KRKEVTIRG
+467 KRKEITLNG
-476 EKFWVEMFT
+476 EKYWVEKFV
-485 DDDGDVQTIN
+485 DEDGDEQTVN
-495 VRCSDNAAFQ
+495 VRCSDNSAFQ
-505 GEDYVGLW
+505 DEEFVGVW
-513 NNASRTLEAD
+513 NNATRTLEAD

>member
-1 MAQTQTQTQN
+1 MAQTQTQT

-36 TLQVRDKLIDII
+36 TLQVRDKLIEII
-48 LAVLTRECE
+48 LAVLARECD
-57 GIDEETIS
+57 GFDEETIS
-65 TLRRHILAA
+65 TLRRLILAA
-74 IPDVTATIEKRVK
+74 IPDVTATVEKRVK
-87 TQAPEEIDAEGNPIK
+87 TQALEELDAEGNPIK

-121 EEEKAERKAQK
+121 EEEKADRKAQK

-145 EKEAAKAVEKE
+145 EKEVAKAAEKE

-194 PIPWCGERIVGR
+194 PIPWCGQRIDGR

-233 CEKAAAPFGTVTM
+233 CEKVSAPFGTVTM

-270 SKFEVEGGIDA
+270 SKFESSIDA
-281 FIAEAAKHDIEIP
+281 FIAEAEKHGIEIP

-327 DSSDAESETAKPKQQ
+327 DNSETEDEGAVKQKKQQ
-342 RKKVVKTADAD
+342 RKKVVKTTDADA

-358 RGRPAKAK
+358 RGRPTKAK
-366 EPTIEATDDL
+366 EPVIEATDDL
-376 IASLASDAQSSSG
+376 IASLALDAQSSSG
-389 SLSAT
+389 SVSAT
-394 PRVSTP
+394 PRASTP
-400 AASART
+400 ASART
-406 PSAAAQSTPRKVVK
+406 PSAAPTPRSNVVN
-420 VTEEDD
+420 VQEDD

-449 APAPAP
+449 APA
-455 AAAPKKLAAAKP
+455 APKKLAAAKHSSACGTTRP
-467 KRKEVTIRG
+467 ELSKPTKCAHEQHNR
-476 EKFWVEMFT
+476 
-485 DDDGDVQTIN
+485 
-495 VRCSDNAAFQ
+495 
-505 GEDYVGLW
+505 
-513 NNASRTLEAD
+513 

>member
-1 MAQTQTQTQN
+1 MAQTQTQT

-36 TLQVRDKLIDII
+36 TLQVRDKLIEII
-48 LAVLTRECE
+48 LAVLARECD
-57 GIDEETIS
+57 GFDEETIS
-65 TLRRHILAA
+65 TLRRLILAA
-74 IPDVTATIEKRVK
+74 IPDVTATVEKRVK
-87 TQAPEEIDAEGNPIK
+87 TQALEELDAEGNPIK

-121 EEEKAERKAQK
+121 EEEKADRKAQK

-145 EKEAAKAVEKE
+145 EKEVAKAAEKE

-194 PIPWCGERIVGR
+194 PIPWCGQRIDGR

-233 CEKAAAPFGTVTM
+233 CEKVSAPFGTVTM

-270 SKFEVEGGIDA
+270 SKFESSIDA
-281 FIAEAAKHDIEIP
+281 FIAEAEKHGIEIP

-327 DSSDAESETAKPKQQ
+327 DNSETEDEGAVKQKKQQ
-342 RKKVVKTADAD
+342 RKKVVKTTDADA

-358 RGRPAKAK
+358 RGRPTKAK
-366 EPTIEATDDL
+366 EPVIEATDDL
-376 IASLASDAQSSSG
+376 IASLALDAQSSSG
-389 SLSAT
+389 SVSAT
-394 PRVSTP
+394 PRASTP
-400 AASART
+400 ASART
-406 PSAAAQSTPRKVVK
+406 PSAAPTPRSNVVN
-420 VTEEDD
+420 VQEDD

-449 APAPAP
+449 APA
-455 AAAPKKLAAAKP
+455 APKKLAAAKP
-467 KRKEVTIRG
+467 KRKEITING
-476 EKFWVEMFT
+476 EKYWVEKFV
-485 DDDGDVQTIN
+485 DEDGDEQSVN
-495 VRCSDNAAFQ
+495 VRCSDNSAFQ
-505 GEDYVGLW
+505 DEEFVGVW
-513 NNASRTLEAD
+513 NNATRTLEAD

>member
-1 MAQTQTQTQN
+1 MAQTQTQT

-36 TLQVRDKLIDII
+36 TLQVRDKLIEII
-48 LAVLTRECE
+48 LAVLARECD
-57 GIDEETIS
+57 GFDEETIS
-65 TLRRHILAA
+65 TLRRLILAA
-74 IPDVTATIEKRVK
+74 IPDVTATVEKRVK
-87 TQAPEEIDAEGNPIK
+87 TQALEELDAEGNPIK

-145 EKEAAKAVEKE
+145 EKEVAKAAEKE

-194 PIPWCGERIVGR
+194 PIPWCGQRIDGR

-233 CEKAAAPFGTVTM
+233 CEKVSAPFGTVTM

-270 SKFEVEGGIDA
+270 SKFESGIDA

-327 DSSDAESETAKPKQQ
+327 DNSETEDEGAVKQKKQQ
-342 RKKVVKTADAD
+342 RKKVVKTTDADA

-358 RGRPAKAK
+358 RGRPTKAK
-366 EPTIEATDDL
+366 EPVIEATDDL
-376 IASLASDAQSSSG
+376 IASLALDAQSSSG
-389 SLSAT
+389 SVSAT
-394 PRVSTP
+394 PRASTP
-400 AASART
+400 ASART
-406 PSAAAQSTPRKVVK
+406 PSAAPTPRSNVVN
-420 VTEEDD
+420 VQEDD

-449 APAPAP
+449 APA
-455 AAAPKKLAAAKP
+455 APKKLAAAKP
-467 KRKEVTIRG
+467 KRKEITINSEKYWV
-476 EKFWVEMFT
+476 EKFVDE
-485 DDDGDVQTIN
+485 DGDEQSVN
-495 VRCSDNAAFQ
+495 VRCSDNSAFQ
-505 GEDYVGLW
+505 DEEFVGVW
-513 NNASRTLEAD
+513 NNATRTLEAD

>member
-1 MAQTQTQTQN
+1 MAQTQTQT

-36 TLQVRDKLIDII
+36 TIQVRDKLIEIV
-48 LAVLTRECE
+48 LAVLARECD
-57 GIDEETIS
+57 GFDEETIG
-65 TLRRHILAA
+65 TLRRLILAA

-87 TQAPEEIDAEGNPIK
+87 TQAPEELDAEGNPIK

-145 EKEAAKAVEKE
+145 EKEATKVAEKE
-156 AQKAAK
+156 ARKAAK

-194 PIPWCGERIVGR
+194 PIPWCGQRIIGR

-219 CTADKPESGNFCAS
+219 CTADKPESANFCAS

-281 FIAEAAKHDIEIP
+281 FIAEAGKHGIEIP
-294 EQHLA
+294 EEHLA

-327 DSSDAESETAKPKQQ
+327 DNSETEDENAAKPKKQQ

-366 EPTIEATDDL
+366 EPAIEATDDL
-376 IASLASDAQSSSG
+376 IASLAIDAQSSSG
-389 SLSAT
+389 SVAAT

-400 AASART
+400 ASART
-406 PSAAAQSTPRKVVK
+406 PSAAPTPRSKVVN
-420 VTEEDD
+420 VQADD

-444 AKPAA
+444 AKPAV
-449 APAPAP
+449 AP
-455 AAAPKKLAAAKP
+455 AAPKKLAAAKP
-467 KRKEVTIRG
+467 KRKEITLNG
-476 EKFWVEMFT
+476 EKYWVEKFV
-485 DDDGDVQTIN
+485 DEDGDEQTVN
-495 VRCSDNAAFQ
+495 VRCSDNSAFQ
-505 GEDYVGLW
+505 DEEFVGVW
-513 NNASRTLEAD
+513 NNATRTLEAD

>member
-1 MAQTQTQTQN
+1 
-11 SQTLAAV
+11 
-18 LGTNQIVERC
+18 

-36 TLQVRDKLIDII
+36 TLQVRDKLIEII
-48 LAVLTRECE
+48 LAVLARECD
-57 GIDEETIS
+57 GFDEETIS
-65 TLRRHILAA
+65 TLRRLILAA
-74 IPDVTATIEKRVK
+74 IPDVTATVEKRVK
-87 TQAPEEIDAEGNPIK
+87 TQAPEELDAEGNPIK

-145 EKEAAKAVEKE
+145 EKEVAKAAEKE

-194 PIPWCGERIVGR
+194 PIPWCGQRIDGR

-281 FIAEAAKHDIEIP
+281 FIAEAAKHGIEIP

-327 DSSDAESETAKPKQQ
+327 DNSETEDESAAKSKKQQ
-342 RKKVVKTADAD
+342 RKKVVKTTDADA

-358 RGRPAKAK
+358 RGRPTKAK
-366 EPTIEATDDL
+366 EPVIEATDDL
-376 IASLASDAQSSSG
+376 IASLALDAQSSSG
-389 SLSAT
+389 SVSAT
-394 PRVSTP
+394 PRASTP
-400 AASART
+400 ASART
-406 PSAAAQSTPRKVVK
+406 PSAAQSTPRKVVQ
-420 VTEEDD
+420 VTEEHD

-434 EVVATPKKSP
+434 EVVVTPKKSP

-449 APAPAP
+449 AP
-455 AAAPKKLAAAKP
+455 AAPKKLAAAKP
-467 KRKEVTIRG
+467 KRKEITLNG
-476 EKFWVEMFT
+476 EKYWVEKFV
-485 DDDGDVQTIN
+485 DEDGDEQSVN
-495 VRCSDNAAFQ
+495 VRCSDNSAFQ
-505 GEDYVGLW
+505 DGDFVGVW
-513 NNASRTLEAD
+513 NNATRTLEAD

>member
-1 MAQTQTQTQN
+1 MAQTQTQT

-36 TLQVRDKLIDII
+36 TLQVRDKLIEII
-48 LAVLTRECE
+48 LAVLARECD
-57 GIDEETIS
+57 GFDEETIS
-65 TLRRHILAA
+65 TLRRLILAA
-74 IPDVTATIEKRVK
+74 IPDVTATVEKRVK
-87 TQAPEEIDAEGNPIK
+87 TQALEELDAEGNPIK

-121 EEEKAERKAQK
+121 EEEKADRKAQK

-145 EKEAAKAVEKE
+145 EKEVAKAAEKE

-185 PKAPKESRL
+185 PKAPNESRL
-194 PIPWCGERIVGR
+194 PIPWCGQRIDGR

-233 CEKAAAPFGTVTM
+233 CEKVSAPFGTVTM

-270 SKFEVEGGIDA
+270 SKFESSIDA
-281 FIAEAAKHDIEIP
+281 FIAEAEKHGIEIP

-327 DSSDAESETAKPKQQ
+327 DNSETEDEGAVKQKKQQ
-342 RKKVVKTADAD
+342 RKKVVKTTDADA

-358 RGRPAKAK
+358 RGRPTKAK
-366 EPTIEATDDL
+366 EPVIEATDDL
-376 IASLASDAQSSSG
+376 IASLALDAQSSSG
-389 SLSAT
+389 SVSAT
-394 PRVSTP
+394 PRASTP
-400 AASART
+400 ASART
-406 PSAAAQSTPRKVVK
+406 PSAAPTPRSNVVN
-420 VTEEDD
+420 VQEDD

-449 APAPAP
+449 APA
-455 AAAPKKLAAAKP
+455 APKKLAAAKP
-467 KRKEVTIRG
+467 KRKEITING
-476 EKFWVEMFT
+476 EKYWVEKFV
-485 DDDGDVQTIN
+485 DEDGDEQSVN
-495 VRCSDNAAFQ
+495 VRCSDNSAFQ
-505 GEDYVGLW
+505 DEEFVGVW
-513 NNASRTLEAD
+513 NNATRTLEAD

>member
-1 MAQTQTQTQN
+1 MAQTQTQT

-36 TLQVRDKLIDII
+36 TLQVRDKLIEII
-48 LAVLTRECE
+48 LAVLARECD
-57 GIDEETIS
+57 GFDEETIG
-65 TLRRHILAA
+65 TLRRLILAA
-74 IPDVTATIEKRVK
+74 IPDVTATVEKRVK
-87 TQAPEEIDAEGNPIK
+87 TQALEELDAEGNPIK

-145 EKEAAKAVEKE
+145 EKEAAKAAEKE

-194 PIPWCGERIVGR
+194 PIPWCGQRIDGR

-281 FIAEAAKHDIEIP
+281 FIAEAEKHGIEIP

-327 DSSDAESETAKPKQQ
+327 DNSETEDENAAKPKKQQ
-342 RKKVVKTADAD
+342 RKKVVKTTDADA

-358 RGRPAKAK
+358 RGRPTKAK
-366 EPTIEATDDL
+366 EPVIEATDDL
-376 IASLASDAQSSSG
+376 IASLALDAQSSSG
-389 SLSAT
+389 SVSAT
-394 PRVSTP
+394 PRTSTP
-400 AASART
+400 ASART
-406 PSAAAQSTPRKVVK
+406 PSAAPTPRSNVVN
-420 VTEEDD
+420 VQEDD

-449 APAPAP
+449 APA
-455 AAAPKKLAAAKP
+455 APKKLAAAKP
-467 KRKEVTIRG
+467 KRKEITING
-476 EKFWVEMFT
+476 EKYWVEKFV
-485 DDDGDVQTIN
+485 DEDGDEQSVN
-495 VRCSDNAAFQ
+495 VRCSDNSAFQ
-505 GEDYVGLW
+505 DEEFVGVW
-513 NNASRTLEAD
+513 NNATRTLEAD

>member
-1 MAQTQTQTQN
+1 MAQTQTQT

-36 TLQVRDKLIDII
+36 TLQVRDKLIEII
-48 LAVLTRECE
+48 LAVLARECD
-57 GIDEETIS
+57 GFDEETIS
-65 TLRRHILAA
+65 TLRRLILAA
-74 IPDVTATIEKRVK
+74 IPDVTATVEKRVK
-87 TQAPEEIDAEGNPIK
+87 TQALEELDAEGNPIK

-145 EKEAAKAVEKE
+145 EKEVAKAAEKE

-194 PIPWCGERIVGR
+194 PIPWCGQRIDGR

-233 CEKAAAPFGTVTM
+233 CEKVSAPFGTVTM

-270 SKFEVEGGIDA
+270 SKFESGIDA

-327 DSSDAESETAKPKQQ
+327 DNSETEDEGAVKQKKQQ
-342 RKKVVKTADAD
+342 RKKVVKTTDADA

-358 RGRPAKAK
+358 RGRPTKAK
-366 EPTIEATDDL
+366 EPVIEATDDL
-376 IASLASDAQSSSG
+376 IASLALDAQSSSG
-389 SLSAT
+389 SVSAT
-394 PRVSTP
+394 PRASTP
-400 AASART
+400 ASART
-406 PSAAAQSTPRKVVK
+406 PSAAPTPRSNVVN
-420 VTEEDD
+420 VQEDD

-449 APAPAP
+449 APA
-455 AAAPKKLAAAKP
+455 APKKLAAAKP
-467 KRKEVTIRG
+467 KRKEITING
-476 EKFWVEMFT
+476 EKYWVEKFV
-485 DDDGDVQTIN
+485 DEDGDEQSVN
-495 VRCSDNAAFQ
+495 VRCSDNSAFQ
-505 GEDYVGLW
+505 DEEFVGVW
-513 NNASRTLEAD
+513 NNATRTLEAD